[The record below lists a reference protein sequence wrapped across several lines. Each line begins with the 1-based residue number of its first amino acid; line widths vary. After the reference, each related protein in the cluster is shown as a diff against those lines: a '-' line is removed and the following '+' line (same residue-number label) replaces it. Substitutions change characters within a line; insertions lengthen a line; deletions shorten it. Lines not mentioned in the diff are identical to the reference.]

1 MDRGIQSRGEKH
13 PDVKPRNCTS
23 LKERQVERSEIS
35 SDVVNSENSSNDLNE
50 SVPAP
55 SSFIPANQRR
65 KLFNGSLKLSKHRW
79 LSMSHEKPTRK
90 NRVLKSEKSMDDA
103 AFLKEKRGG
112 SHYCES
118 SSTIQESAELNTL
131 PEEVCLE
138 SYSGTPRRGSICE
151 ELEKEIFQGGISL
164 HKMRKAMV
172 IQETLKDRFLMWTW
186 SENTLYF
193 ENNPCSTLCLKT
205 RNSKYCMFRLLPNAS
220 TKDAG

>member
-1 MDRGIQSRGEKH
+1 MDRGIQSRGEKQ

-23 LKERQVERSEIS
+23 LKERQDERSEIS
-35 SDVVNSENSSNDLNE
+35 SDVVNSEKSSNDLNE

-79 LSMSHEKPTRK
+79 VSMSHEKPTKK

-112 SHYCES
+112 SHYFES
-118 SSTIQESAELNTL
+118 SSTIQESAELDAL

-138 SYSGTPRRGSICE
+138 SYSETPRRGSICE

-172 IQETLKDRFLMWTW
+172 IQETLKDRFLM
-186 SENTLYF
+186 
-193 ENNPCSTLCLKT
+193 
-205 RNSKYCMFRLLPNAS
+205 
-220 TKDAG
+220 